1 MPHPCPH
8 PPPLAGLAHC
18 CRRHCPPPQ
27 SRTRKSRRCHCHG
40 KDTIATTTIDRHCR
54 MTAAASEDDD
64 SHFNTAFAAA
74 IDIAV
79 ATADA
84 LPSPL
89 HSLQPL
95 PPSSPSQPLSP
106 SSSLPPSPL
115 PPPPPSPLML
125 PPPRPCP
132 CLRRHHRCSLSQ
144 CHRPSNAPVDG
155 WLLCRLSLLAC
166 CVVRCPNLSAPPS
179 CGVDVDNDRYHRRR

>member
-1 MPHPCPH
+1 MPHPRPH
-8 PPPLAGLAHC
+8 PRPLASLAHC
-18 CRRHCPPPQ
+18 CRRHCPPSQ
-27 SRTRKSRRCHCHG
+27 SRTRKSRRRHCHG

-54 MTAAASEDDD
+54 MTAVASEDDD
-64 SHFNTAFAAA
+64 SHFNAAFAAA
-74 IDIAV
+74 IDIAA

-125 PPPRPCP
+125 PPPPPCP
-132 CLRRHHRCSLSQ
+132 CLYRHHRCSLA
-144 CHRPSNAPVDG
+144 NVIAPPT
-155 WLLCRLSLLAC
+155 LLSMVGC
-166 CVVRCPNLSAPPS
+166 CVVCRSLPAALSAVQICQPPHRAV
-179 CGVDVDNDRYHRRR
+179 VDIDNNRYHRHQ